1 MSSIEERVKKIV
13 AEQLGVAEA
22 DIKNESSFVDDLG
35 ADSLDTVE
43 LVMALEDEF
52 EMEIPD
58 EQAEKAIEAR
68 HGFMTMLGINMG
80 QLAGMAKGEIAYDEA
95 AATRAAANIVA
106 LTQYDAPAL
115 FIEGTS
121 SEDNDDSDALP
132 AIWEKPD
139 DFRAKF
145 AALGEAAAGSPD
157 AVKGGQENLGPVLQK
172 IGGACKAC
180 HDNYRKAD

>member
-1 MSSIEERVKKIV
+1 MTPVKALAV
-13 AEQLGVAEA
+13 TLALALPGVALAQSAEEA
-22 DIKNESSFVDDLG
+22 
-35 ADSLDTVE
+35 
-43 LVMALEDEF
+43 
-52 EMEIPD
+52 
-58 EQAEKAIEAR
+58 AEKAIEAR

-80 QLAGMAKGEIAYDEA
+80 QLSGMAKGEIAYDEA

-157 AVKGGQENLGPVLQK
+157 AVMGGQENLGPVVQK

>member
-1 MSSIEERVKKIV
+1 MTPVKALAV
-13 AEQLGVAEA
+13 TLVLALPGVALAQSAEEA
-22 DIKNESSFVDDLG
+22 
-35 ADSLDTVE
+35 
-43 LVMALEDEF
+43 
-52 EMEIPD
+52 
-58 EQAEKAIEAR
+58 AEKAIEAR

-80 QLAGMAKGEIAYDEA
+80 QLSGLAKGEIAYDE
-95 AATRAAANIVA
+95 AAANIVA

-121 SEDNDDSDALP
+121 SEDNDNSDALP

>member
-1 MSSIEERVKKIV
+1 MTPVKAITLAVALAIPALAVAQSAEEA
-13 AEQLGVAEA
+13 AEE
-22 DIKNESSFVDDLG
+22 
-35 ADSLDTVE
+35 
-43 LVMALEDEF
+43 
-52 EMEIPD
+52 
-58 EQAEKAIEAR
+58 AIEAR

-80 QLAGMAKGEIAYDEA
+80 PLAGMAKGEIAYDEA
-95 AATRAAANIVA
+95 MASRAAANIVA

-121 SEDNDDSDALP
+121 SEDTNESDALP

-145 AALGEAAAGSPD
+145 AALTEAAAGSPD

-180 HDNYRKAD
+180 HDDYRKAD

>member
-1 MSSIEERVKKIV
+1 MTPVKALAV
-13 AEQLGVAEA
+13 TLVLALPGLALAQSADEA
-22 DIKNESSFVDDLG
+22 
-35 ADSLDTVE
+35 
-43 LVMALEDEF
+43 
-52 EMEIPD
+52 
-58 EQAEKAIEAR
+58 AEKAIEAR

-80 QLAGMAKGEIAYDEA
+80 QLSGMAKGEIAYDEA

>member
-1 MSSIEERVKKIV
+1 MTPVKALAVTLVLALPGLALAQSAEE
-13 AEQLGVAEA
+13 A
-22 DIKNESSFVDDLG
+22 
-35 ADSLDTVE
+35 
-43 LVMALEDEF
+43 
-52 EMEIPD
+52 
-58 EQAEKAIEAR
+58 AEKAIEAR

-80 QLAGMAKGEIAYDEA
+80 QLSGMAKGEIAYDEA

-145 AALGEAAAGSPD
+145 AALGEAVAGSPD